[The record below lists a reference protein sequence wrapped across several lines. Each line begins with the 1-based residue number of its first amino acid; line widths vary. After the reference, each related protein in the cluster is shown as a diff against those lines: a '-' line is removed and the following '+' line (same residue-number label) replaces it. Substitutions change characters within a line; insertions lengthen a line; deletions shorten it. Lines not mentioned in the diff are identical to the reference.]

1 MGCSRVPTTPAAAA
15 SARGRAR
22 PSCRS
27 RPPSGSPCPRPTRS
41 PSTTTGGHSAAVG
54 TVLHM
59 VMTCRQCTVP
69 SPSPQHEFCL
79 SGTLI
84 ACVGV
89 CPRRRAHVAAMAM
102 VRYTVCKQTR
112 SSSLHAPRW
121 MKVAGRSVGRHA
133 HGVRRVDGRAQPRA
147 VWAVPGRVEG
157 PASTDGADI
166 ARVVISAFVF
176 GSFCPSPKWKSP
188 RGLPHSTVSVEH
200 EVLRRPAER

>member
-1 MGCSRVPTTPAAAA
+1 MARLPAPFDQIAPPAIRCPSCALPWTLVNAPPRVTSEPSRHGIIRGILLKQDPRINTPLELRRSRRECATLGGFHFVEPHDPKVDVSRALRALAVAA

-112 SSSLHAPRW
+112 SSSRHAP
-121 MKVAGRSVGRHA
+121 
-133 HGVRRVDGRAQPRA
+133 
-147 VWAVPGRVEG
+147 
-157 PASTDGADI
+157 
-166 ARVVISAFVF
+166 
-176 GSFCPSPKWKSP
+176 
-188 RGLPHSTVSVEH
+188 
-200 EVLRRPAER
+200 